1 MSDKALYTVDH
12 SATMLSAAEKIERNK
27 SRAVVVLKEDRV
39 VGVLSEGDIVRA
51 LLRDIDVHAPISSFV
66 EHSFKYL
73 NEVDMKE
80 ATRLFKKYQFTL
92 IPIVDEEFRLKSV
105 ITISQVLDLL

>member
-1 MSDKALYTVDH
+1 MNDTALYTVDH
-12 SATMLSAAEKIERNK
+12 SATMLAAAEKIERNR
-27 SRAVVVLKEDRV
+27 SRAVVVLKEDRAI
-39 VGVLSEGDIVRA
+39 GVLSEGDIVRA
-51 LLRDIDVHAPISSFV
+51 LLRDIDVHSPISSFV

-92 IPIVDEEFRLKSV
+92 IPIVDKEFRLKSV